1 MATQDTRQ
9 PGFVSFDRTYIHY
22 TVQGDGFPI
31 LLLHGFIVDGSSW
44 IDTPLFRSLLA
55 AGFKLIAPD
64 LRGNGQSDR
73 PHELAAY
80 ERDAEAR
87 DVVSLVDALAVERYD
102 LVGYSRGSIIA
113 TRVLLHDARVRRAV
127 LGGMGADFTDPD
139 WPRRKQ
145 FYAAL
150 TGEAFEGAGA
160 DLPRLLERFGS
171 GVDRQA
177 LALMQRAQPSTSPA
191 ELARIEQPVLV
202 VSGDQDVD
210 NGRAAELARLLPKGT
225 ERTVP
230 GTHTST
236 MRSEAFARA
245 VVDFLLAG

>member
-1 MATQDTRQ
+1 MATPDGSQ
-9 PGFVSFDRTYIHY
+9 PRFVSFDGTHIHY
-22 TVQGDGFPI
+22 IAQGDGFPV

-44 IDTPLFRSLLA
+44 IDTPLFRSLLD
-55 AGFKLIAPD
+55 AGFRPIAPD

-73 PHELAAY
+73 PHEPAAY

-87 DVVSLVDALAVERYD
+87 DVVGLVDALGVERYD
-102 LVGYSRGSIIA
+102 VVGYSRGSIIA
-113 TRVLLHDARVRRAV
+113 TRVLLRDARVRRAV

-150 TGEAFEGAGA
+150 TGQAFEGAGA
-160 DLPRLLERFGS
+160 DLPRLLVHFGA

-202 VSGDQDVD
+202 ISGDQDVD
-210 NGRAAELARLLPKGT
+210 NGRAADLARLLPKGI
-225 ERTVP
+225 ERAVP

-236 MRSEAFARA
+236 MRSAPFARE
-245 VVDFLLAG
+245 VVDFLRAE